1 VLDLFLT
8 VVLLFLSSLFVLQS
22 FLSLLLFF
30 LLPGKLNVNEFWEAI
45 VRCAQVAYRNV
56 DTGMDNKLKEL
67 FVNMSHKIDQS
78 ISKSVNFTGHRDV
91 STNGAMII
99 SGMKKFQMALNILY
113 REDGMVRQNVP
124 VQPVYLT
131 PCNLY

>member
-1 VLDLFLT
+1 MLDLFLT
-8 VVLLFLSSLFVLQS
+8 FIPISFFHGCPPNPSSSL
-22 FLSLLLFF
+22 SLFPLFI
-30 LLPGKLNVNEFWEAI
+30 LVPGKLNVNEFWEAI

-67 FVNMSHKIDQS
+67 FVNMSHKIDRS

-99 SGMKKFQMALNILY
+99 SGMKKFQMALTILY
-113 REDGMVRQNVP
+113 REDGMVRQNDASP
-124 VQPVYLT
+124 VLHTVS
-131 PCNLY
+131 